1 MNQTEPTAP
10 SRRKLLLAGIGAVAA
25 AAAIA
30 FVFVLPAEFGM
41 DPTGLG
47 KVFGLDV
54 LSKQGIS
61 VEQQRG
67 ARRIGVLAALPGAGV
82 EAPKDRY
89 VVELAPFESIEMK
102 YTLAEGA
109 GMPFAWEASAP
120 LDYDMHAHPFD
131 GGTDLTESYSVTKA
145 DRQSGL
151 YTAQFSGIHGWF
163 WQNRNMDNVTLTL
176 DAAGAITG
184 SRIFDQF
191 GEHPREFSPPAAAP
205 GES

>member
-1 MNQTEPTAP
+1 MTQTEPTAP
-10 SRRKLLLAGIGAVAA
+10 SRRKLFIGGAGALAA
-25 AAAIA
+25 AAAIVL
-30 FVFVLPAEFGM
+30 VFILPSEFGI

-47 KVFGLDV
+47 KAFGLDV
-54 LSKQGIS
+54 LAKEGIS
-61 VEQQRG
+61 LEQQRG
-67 ARRIGVLAALPGAGV
+67 AKRTGALAALPDGTV

-109 GMPFAWEASAP
+109 KMPFAWEASAP

-145 DRQSGL
+145 ASQSGL

-176 DAAGAITG
+176 DAAGEITD
-184 SRIFDQF
+184 SRTFDQF
-191 GEHPREFSPPAAAP
+191 GEHAREFSPPAKETE
-205 GES
+205 G